1 MVAWL
6 PRKGP
11 LVLLVSFLP
20 PLSFI
25 HSLPS
30 PSRVGGGTRSV
41 SSMGSSD
48 PPSSWSLPRFP
59 GFMSKRQW
67 AAEGASRGRRAARG
81 RIFLRTKSREKKTE
95 PTDSGGQWRWAIHLM
110 MVDPASL
117 KMVTL
122 RPRAKKLLLCF
133 CLFSRGSWFFFVM
146 CQWKSPAWLT
156 PGVRLWDVHE
166 WKAEMSWWYGEDTA
180 KHEYSRTGHITL
192 VFVVCFVIGVFLLLP
207 FHVLLLQSC
216 PCISK
221 WMAI

>member
-67 AAEGASRGRRAARG
+67 AAEGASRGRRAARQ
-81 RIFLRTKSREKKTE
+81 RIFLGIKSREKKTE
-95 PTDSGGQWRWAIHLM
+95 PTDLGTVEVSNPSDDGGPSFTEDGNSETYSQETA
-110 MVDPASL
+110 P
-117 KMVTL
+117 
-122 RPRAKKLLLCF
+122 LLLSF
-133 CLFSRGSWFFFVM
+133 LARKLKLGFFLSCANERV
-146 CQWKSPAWLT
+146 
-156 PGVRLWDVHE
+156 
-166 WKAEMSWWYGEDTA
+166 
-180 KHEYSRTGHITL
+180 
-192 VFVVCFVIGVFLLLP
+192 LP
-207 FHVLLLQSC
+207 D
-216 PCISK
+216 
-221 WMAI
+221 